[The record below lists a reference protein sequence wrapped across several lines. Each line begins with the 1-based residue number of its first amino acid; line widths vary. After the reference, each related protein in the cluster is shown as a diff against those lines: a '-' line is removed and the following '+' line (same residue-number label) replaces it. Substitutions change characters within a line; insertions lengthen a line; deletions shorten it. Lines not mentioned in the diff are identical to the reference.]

1 MTQKSL
7 LAGLTWRARWRC
19 Y

>member
-7 LAGLTWRARWRC
+7 GPC
-19 Y
+19 CF

>member
-7 LAGLTWRARWRC
+7 
-19 Y
+19 